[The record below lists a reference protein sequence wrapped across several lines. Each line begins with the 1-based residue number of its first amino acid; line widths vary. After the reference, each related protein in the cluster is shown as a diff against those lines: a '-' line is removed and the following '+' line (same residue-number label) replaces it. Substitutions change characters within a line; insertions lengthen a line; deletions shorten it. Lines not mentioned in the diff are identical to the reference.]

1 MKIKNVNISLILGGD
16 YMKKLFTIL
25 LGSILFLSL
34 ASCSS
39 NVDNTTTIQEEKNEL
54 KYRFY
59 TLEDGV
65 TDLSFLEGYPWL
77 NTSIEGVM
85 GKIKKPSAKDDF
97 FAYANYDMLKDYKL
111 PAGKNKGGGL
121 VFEGAEIADKR
132 IGDILN
138 DSNSS

>member
-1 MKIKNVNISLILGGD
+1 
-16 YMKKLFTIL
+16 MKKLFTIL

-39 NVDNTTTIQEEKNEL
+39 NVDNITTSTTTTLQEEKNEL

>member
-1 MKIKNVNISLILGGD
+1 
-16 YMKKLFTIL
+16 MKKIFTIL

-39 NVDNTTTIQEEKNEL
+39 NVDNITTSTTTTIQEEKNEL

-97 FAYANYDMLKDYKL
+97 GPKINQWMAKIVVKASQ
-111 PAGKNKGGGL
+111 GL
-121 VFEGAEIADKR
+121 VDLSMATA
-132 IGDILN
+132 
-138 DSNSS
+138 SNVLATLICKYYGWS